1 MNSVYAIVVGI
12 LLGIMIFAF
21 KTGIGCGFS
30 NIRRRDVLIIAGSY
44 FIISI
49 IIGGLIGLV
58 GQSNLDIIMSM
69 GMTLH
74 VVVAMLLIGAGIYT
88 QKKWSCGHDVS
99 RRTFLFISVDRKSV
113 V

>member
-49 IIGGLIGLV
+49 ED
-58 GQSNLDIIMSM
+58 SD
-69 GMTLH
+69 
-74 VVVAMLLIGAGIYT
+74 
-88 QKKWSCGHDVS
+88 
-99 RRTFLFISVDRKSV
+99 
-113 V
+113 